1 MTLSPVTARFT
12 LRNLAVALAW
22 WALIPAVAAAGYW
35 LTAHY
40 PQTAPWWGDRA
51 ILEWAA
57 AHRAPALDAFFA
69 AVTWLGSLYVLAP
82 LALLVLV
89 ALLWRGRGCDGLLL
103 ALGLGVA
110 ALLSSTLKE
119 WVARARPDLFAPL
132 VPMPGD
138 GAFPSGH
145 MTQAAAFA
153 LAFFLLGRRREW
165 RGLPALAVAL
175 LLIALAVAVS
185 RVYLQVHYPTD
196 VVAGLLLGLAWVLG
210 LEQLTPG
217 IAGAGRRHLPD
228 APEAPE
234 LATPKDSLP
243 DITRT

>member
-1 MTLSPVTARFT
+1 MTHPSAPAQFT

-22 WALIPAVAAAGYW
+22 WTLIPAVAAAGYW

-40 PQTAPWWGDRA
+40 PQPAPWWGDRA
-51 ILEWAA
+51 ALEWMA

-82 LALLVLV
+82 LALLVLL

-119 WVARARPDLFAPL
+119 LIARARPELFAPL
-132 VPMPGD
+132 APMPGD
-138 GAFPSGH
+138 GSFPSGH

-153 LAFFLLGRRREW
+153 LAFFMLGRRREW
-165 RGLPALAVAL
+165 RGLPALGVL
-175 LLIALAVAVS
+175 LALIAVSVGVS

-196 VVAGLLLGLAWVLG
+196 VAAGLLLGLAWVLG

-217 IAGAGRRHLPD
+217 IAGAGRGRSPSRVEG
-228 APEAPE
+228 P
-234 LATPKDSLP
+234 
-243 DITRT
+243 

>member
-1 MTLSPVTARFT
+1 MTQPPANGRFT

-22 WALIPAVAAAGYW
+22 WALIGAVAAAGYW

-51 ILEWAA
+51 VLEWIA

-82 LALLVLV
+82 LALLVLI

-110 ALLSSTLKE
+110 ALLSSSLKE

-138 GAFPSGH
+138 GSFPSGH
-145 MTQAAAFA
+145 MTQAAAFG

-165 RGLPALAVAL
+165 RGLPALAVL
-175 LLIALAVAVS
+175 LLVIAAAVGVS

-196 VVAGLLLGLAWVLG
+196 VAGGLLLGLAWVLG

-217 IAGAGRRHLPD
+217 IAGAGWGRSPSRVEGP
-228 APEAPE
+228 
-234 LATPKDSLP
+234 
-243 DITRT
+243 